1 MLVSFG
7 INAAEP
13 EASSPEEIVHTTT
26 EKVLE
31 VLDKDAKKL
40 KHNPQEVQRLMDQML
55 TPVIDFEAFSKLT
68 LGHNWKKA
76 SPDQRK
82 RFVKEFKGMLLRT
95 YTKHLVDYAGT
106 SIKVVPNKAQQTD
119 PRRRLVLTEVSLS
132 GKPPLGINYSFWFN
146 KSKWKA
152 YNVTVD
158 GLSLVHLFRTD
169 FTREIS
175 QTSLD
180 ALIKRLANTNREA
193 STGKGGGSG

>member
-1 MLVSFG
+1 MLVTFG
-7 INAAEP
+7 INAAETQT
-13 EASSPEEIVHTTT
+13 SNPEEIVRTTT
-26 EKVLE
+26 EKILGVLE
-31 VLDKDAKKL
+31 KDAKKL
-40 KHNPQEVQRLMDQML
+40 KRNPQEVQRLMDQML

-76 SPDQRK
+76 SPEQRQG
-82 RFVKEFKGMLLRT
+82 FVKEFKRMLLRT

-106 SIKVVPNKAQQTD
+106 RIEVVPNKAKQKD
-119 PRRRLVLTEVSLS
+119 PRRSLVLTEVYLS

-146 KSKWKA
+146 KAKWKA

-169 FTREIS
+169 FTREIK

-193 STGKGGGSG
+193 STGKEGGSG